1 MKTIRNWIDELPY
14 EIMGKAYNYQGENWS
29 TEVGDLGTA
38 IKAAFPWDTTI
49 EGEEY
54 WYSVSRRNF
63 DDHGTVGMASSKE
76 PTKSLTSERGKNYG
90 HPKHQFCCVEDM
102 YDSWCER
109 RAGANRDKIIDYDIE
124 HPLRHAVYMILT
136 KLSRAAENPL
146 HMDNWDDI
154 QGYAECFKMC
164 VNKDKENRND

>member
-1 MKTIRNWIDELPY
+1 MKT
-14 EIMGKAYNYQGENWS
+14 
-29 TEVGDLGTA
+29 VDL
-38 IKAAFPWDTTI
+38 TT
-49 EGEEY
+49 
-54 WYSVSRRNF
+54 
-63 DDHGTVGMASSKE
+63 
-76 PTKSLTSERGKNYG
+76 ERGKNYG

-109 RAGANRDKIIDYDIE
+109 RAGANKDKIIDYDTE

-164 VNKDKENRND
+164 VDKDKEPDNG